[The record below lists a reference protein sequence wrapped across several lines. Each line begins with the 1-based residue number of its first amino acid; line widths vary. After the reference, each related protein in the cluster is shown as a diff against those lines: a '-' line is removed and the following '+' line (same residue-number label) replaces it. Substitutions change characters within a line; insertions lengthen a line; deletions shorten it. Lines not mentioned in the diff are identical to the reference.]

1 MEDTMNEYFFYS
13 NTNSKKEAIS
23 KTKAGSIEEAV
34 EYFAKTKQIEL
45 DEFNKLFVVEKI
57 KN

>member
-1 MEDTMNEYFFYS
+1 MNEYFFYS
-13 NTNSKKEAIS
+13 TTDIKKEAIS
-23 KTKAGSIEEAV
+23 KTKAGSIEEAL
-34 EYFAKTKQIEL
+34 EFFTKTKQISL

>member
-1 MEDTMNEYFFYS
+1 MNEYVFYS

-23 KTKAGSIEEAV
+23 KTKAVSIEEAI
-34 EYFAKTKQIEL
+34 EYFAKTKQISL

>member
-23 KTKAGSIEEAV
+23 KTKAVSIEEAV

>member
-1 MEDTMNEYFFYS
+1 MNEYFFYS
-13 NTNSKKEAIS
+13 NTNSKKEAIC
-23 KTKAGSIEEAV
+23 KTKAGSIEEAA
-34 EYFAKTKQIEL
+34 EYFAKTKQIDL